1 MLGMIKKKAEKLREW
16 ANFTSRLFSYSLVL
30 AILFMI
36 SKGTFNVPSNYH
48 EIENYRG
55 VLHHEIPIFILI
67 SAVPLL
73 IISIRNGKFVRKMIF
88 SQSFIKITFG
98 VFFGLAASSI
108 YFILGVLAYASAL
121 NHAYG
126 EVVFVASIFV
136 LLFALLCLFL
146 VIDLADLMVN
156 KLVED

>member
-16 ANFTSRLFSYSLVL
+16 ANFTSRLFTYSLAL

-67 SAVPLL
+67 SVVPLI

-88 SQSFIKITFG
+88 SQSFIKIAFG
-98 VFFGLAASSI
+98 VFFGFAASSI
-108 YFILGVLAYASAL
+108 YFMVGILAYASAL

-126 EVVFVASIFV
+126 DAFFIASIFV
-136 LLFALLCLFL
+136 LLFVLLCLFL
-146 VIDLADLMVN
+146 IIDLAEFMVEN
-156 KLVED
+156 

>member
-1 MLGMIKKKAEKLREW
+1 MLRMIKKKTGKYRRLG
-16 ANFTSRLFSYSLVL
+16 NFTSRLFSYSLVL
-30 AILFMI
+30 MILFLI

-108 YFILGVLAYASAL
+108 YFMVGVLAYASAL
-121 NHAYG
+121 NHAYSG
-126 EVVFVASIFV
+126 AWLISSIFL

-146 VIDLADLMVN
+146 IVDAADFMFKN
-156 KLVED
+156 